1 MRTLTFAVNLGGV
14 ASAAEVAATA
24 RRAEQAG
31 MGAVTVA
38 DHLGAAAPF
47 QLLAAA
53 AAVTERVRLRTY
65 VLDAYFW
72 NPALLAR
79 EVATLDVLSGGRV
92 ELGIGAGHMEHE
104 HDAAGLPF
112 PPIRERWVHV
122 EQVVAEVR
130 EQAGAAGR
138 PDPVLDVLVQ
148 SVQLGRDPRE
158 AATELV
164 AQAAAERADWFDV
177 EEVLATPF
185 FLFAETPADA
195 VDELLQRSERWGV
208 TSWSTHAP
216 SADAMVEV
224 VAAYQER
231 TGDAVG

>member
-1 MRTLTFAVNLGGV
+1 VV
-14 ASAAEVAATA
+14 
-24 RRAEQAG
+24 
-31 MGAVTVA
+31 
-38 DHLGAAAPF
+38 D
-47 QLLAAA
+47 
-53 AAVTERVRLRTY
+53 ER
-65 VLDAYFW
+65 
-72 NPALLAR
+72 
-79 EVATLDVLSGGRV
+79 
-92 ELGIGAGHMEHE
+92 
-104 HDAAGLPF
+104 
-112 PPIRERWVHV
+112 
-122 EQVVAEVR
+122 VAEVR